1 MYTILKKQHSR
12 NKLASKGK
20 SQYLVWHFK
29 LFCFCLSQHP
39 SVNSS
44 YPHMTNFLPAVMNGG
59 LIFVVSVDQGP
70 LSTCQSS
77 GTRKGNSMRTLEQYG
92 RWAWRYITWFAA
104 VFHFRRT
111 RRRECSMCP
120 SVQGCHQVR
129 SQQVKEKIIWTS
141 LRFVSPV
148 TPFLCFLNRN
158 QGLHLQV
165 FESQNRKQTHPGG
178 ARTPPL
184 VQVGLLRRSSVGMH
198 PIAWYVILTHKK
210 SLYKYACFCCV
221 QSSFKT
227 PLTSSVGCKSYLN
240 RNEKLPPAQRKSG
253 VHFCSQAQKED
264 PQASAWRTG
273 MPQSPAGDSPKKQ
286 RGCHHLHFTIPLAH
300 HLR

>member
-1 MYTILKKQHSR
+1 
-12 NKLASKGK
+12 
-20 SQYLVWHFK
+20 
-29 LFCFCLSQHP
+29 
-39 SVNSS
+39 
-44 YPHMTNFLPAVMNGG
+44 MNGG

-70 LSTCQSS
+70 LSTCQTS

-92 RWAWRYITWFAA
+92 RWAWQFITWFAA
-104 VFHFRRT
+104 VFPFRHSRG
-111 RRRECSMCP
+111 REFGMCP
-120 SVQGCHQVR
+120 YVQGCHQVR
-129 SQQVKEKIIWTS
+129 SQQVREKSIWTS

-158 QGLHLQV
+158 QGLHWQLY
-165 FESQNRKQTHPGG
+165 EPRNRKTTHPER

-184 VQVGLLRRSSVGMH
+184 VQERLLRHRSVGMH

-221 QSSFKT
+221 QFSFKT
-227 PLTSSVGCKSYLN
+227 PLTSSVGCKSYFN

-264 PQASAWRTG
+264 PQASAWQTG
-273 MPQSPAGDSPKKQ
+273 MPQSPAGDSPPEKATWLPPPPLHHSTGSPPTV
-286 RGCHHLHFTIPLAH
+286 RTAEVGCAGWQVAVEAEGWKCSLLKDAI
-300 HLR
+300 